1 MRQICLA
8 LVLVLTLSTGAFAQ
22 QQQPTTPTR
31 PERPGT
37 PDRPRGRCCATKVLD
52 ATGKELGDVLHYDER
67 FPSVPLNAWVRYE
80 LKGGDAVAL
89 NVGAE
94 AIFPP
99 ISLGGSAVVFTSS
112 DCSGPAFVAALGS
125 PPLTKRYAVIL
136 PVGGTNPGPWAA
148 THAWLYATDPFPARA
163 NAGATV
169 FHSQWESS
177 NTCVPYPAPGLTFS
191 GGNQWG
197 FWMHKV
203 EDLYAKY
210 KRPFWIP

>member
-1 MRQICLA
+1 MRQIRLA
-8 LVLVLTLSTGAFAQ
+8 VVLTLTFATAAFA
-22 QQQPTTPTR
+22 QQPTTPKRPEGSVTPTR
-31 PERPGT
+31 PPA
-37 PDRPRGRCCATKVLD
+37 RCCATKVLD
-52 ATGKELGDVLHYDER
+52 ATGKELGEVLHYDER
-67 FPSVPLNAWVRYE
+67 FQSVPLNAWVRYE
-80 LKGGDAVAL
+80 LKGGDAVAI

-94 AIFPP
+94 AVLPS

-112 DCSGPAFVAALGS
+112 DCSGPAFTAALGS
-125 PPLTKRYAVIL
+125 PTLTKRYAVVL
-136 PVGGTNPGPWAA
+136 PAGGTNPGPWAA
-148 THAWLYATDPFPARA
+148 TNAWLYATDPFPVRV

-197 FWMHKV
+197 FWMHRV